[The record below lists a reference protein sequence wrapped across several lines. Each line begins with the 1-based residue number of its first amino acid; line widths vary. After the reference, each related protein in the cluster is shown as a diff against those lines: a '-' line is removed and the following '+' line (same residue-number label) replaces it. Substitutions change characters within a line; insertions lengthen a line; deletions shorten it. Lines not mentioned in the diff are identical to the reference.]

1 MILLFFHES
10 RLECSVCGHTWF
22 QSRDRLM
29 AINEGFELVP
39 LPEMDKDRVKL
50 NLDEGKSPKFMGDM
64 KLYVGNIAF
73 ASREEDI
80 FQLFS
85 EIGKVGDVALVR
97 DDTGKNRGFG
107 FVTMREKEDGEK
119 AIAALDGQEVNGRNL
134 AVRESSN

>member
-1 MILLFFHES
+1 
-10 RLECSVCGHTWF
+10 
-22 QSRDRLM
+22 M
-29 AINEGFELVP
+29 AINDGFELVP

-50 NLDEGKSPKFMGDM
+50 NLEEGKSAKFMGEM

-80 FQLFS
+80 FELFS
-85 EIGKVGDVALVR
+85 EIGKVGNVALVR

-107 FVTMREKEDGEK
+107 FVTMRKKEDGEK